1 MAANYEIRLLNKSEG
16 GRTMKHSMLAGLL
29 LAGVVLSPAIQA
41 QAQAQTQ
48 SPVSYVQ
55 PLSPQAQKEVQ
66 RRLKELGAY
75 TGVVD
80 GIWGRDSQEAL
91 ERFQQTRGLQVT
103 SNLNQATLATM
114 GIKPGD
120 LLTLGEQ
127 PGTMAGREV
136 HGRAL
141 NAEATRAVQGRLK
154 QLGFYAGDA
163 DGIWGD
169 STQAALERF
178 QRDRG
183 LQPNGQVN
191 PNTLTTMGLDSDAV
205 LAQTR

>member
-1 MAANYEIRLLNKSEG
+1 
-16 GRTMKHSMLAGLL
+16 MKNFMLAGLAA
-29 LAGVVLSPAIQA
+29 AGVLLSSAFLSHQV
-41 QAQAQTQ
+41 QAQTQ
-48 SPVSYVQ
+48 AQAPVSYVQ

-66 RRLKELGAY
+66 RHMKELGVYSGA
-75 TGVVD
+75 VD

-114 GIKPGD
+114 GLKPAELLSLGD
-120 LLTLGEQ
+120 HSRA
-127 PGTMAGREV
+127 MAGHDV
-136 HGRAL
+136 QGTSL
-141 NAEATRAVQGRLK
+141 KAEAIRTIQGRLK
-154 QLGFYAGDA
+154 QIGLYSGDA

-183 LQPNGQVN
+183 LQVSGRLD
-191 PNTLTTMGLDSDAV
+191 PNTLTTMGLDSNVV

>member
-1 MAANYEIRLLNKSEG
+1 MKSSMMAGLVMAG
-16 GRTMKHSMLAGLL
+16 VMLAP
-29 LAGVVLSPAIQA
+29 VFQA
-41 QAQAQTQ
+41 QEAQAQTQ
-48 SPVSYVQ
+48 TQGPVSYVQ

-66 RRLKELGAY
+66 RHLKELGVYSGA
-75 TGVVD
+75 VD

-114 GIKPGD
+114 GIKPAD
-120 LLTLGEQ
+120 LLSLSDQ
-127 PGTMAGREV
+127 PATMAGRDV
-136 HGRAL
+136 QGRAL
-141 NAEATRAVQGRLK
+141 NAEAVRTIQGRLK
-154 QLGFYAGDA
+154 QLGLYAGDA

-183 LQPNGQVN
+183 LQVSGNVN
-191 PNTLTTMGLDSDAV
+191 PNTLTTMGLDSNVV

>member
-1 MAANYEIRLLNKSEG
+1 
-16 GRTMKHSMLAGLL
+16 MKNSMMAGLVM
-29 LAGVVLSPAIQA
+29 AGVLLSPAFQA
-41 QAQAQTQ
+41 HEAQAQTQ
-48 SPVSYVQ
+48 TQAPVSYVQ

-66 RRLKELGAY
+66 RHLKELGVYSGA
-75 TGVVD
+75 VD

-114 GIKPGD
+114 GIKPAD
-120 LLTLGEQ
+120 LLSLSDQ
-127 PGTMAGREV
+127 PATMAGRDV
-136 HGRAL
+136 QGRAL
-141 NAEATRAVQGRLK
+141 NAEAVRTIQGRLK
-154 QLGFYAGDA
+154 QLGLYAGDA

-183 LQPNGQVN
+183 LQVSGNVN
-191 PNTLTTMGLDSDAV
+191 PNTLTTMGLDSNVV

>member
-1 MAANYEIRLLNKSEG
+1 
-16 GRTMKHSMLAGLL
+16 MKNSMMAGLVM
-29 LAGVVLSPAIQA
+29 AGVMLSPAFQA
-41 QAQAQTQ
+41 HEAKAQTQ
-48 SPVSYVQ
+48 APVSYVQ

-66 RRLKELGAY
+66 RHLKELGVYSGA
-75 TGVVD
+75 VD

-114 GIKPGD
+114 GIKPAD
-120 LLTLGEQ
+120 LLSLGDQ
-127 PGTMAGREV
+127 PGAMAGRDV
-136 HGRAL
+136 SGRAL
-141 NAEATRAVQGRLK
+141 NAEAVRTIQGRLR
-154 QLGFYAGDA
+154 QLGLYSGDA

-183 LQPNGQVN
+183 LQVSGSLN
-191 PNTLTTMGLDSDAV
+191 PNTLTTMGLDSNAV
-205 LAQTR
+205 LVQTR

>member
-1 MAANYEIRLLNKSEG
+1 MGNFRIAAIAAA
-16 GRTMKHSMLAGLL
+16 AGLL
-29 LAGVVLSPAIQA
+29 LAPAFDSHQA
-41 QAQAQTQ
+41 HAQTQ
-48 SPVSYVQ
+48 SQAPVSYVQ

-66 RRLKELGAY
+66 RHLKELGVYSGA
-75 TGVVD
+75 VD

-114 GIKPGD
+114 GLKPAELLSLGD
-120 LLTLGEQ
+120 QTGA
-127 PGTMAGREV
+127 MAGRDV
-136 HGRAL
+136 QGRAL
-141 NAEATRAVQGRLK
+141 KPEAVRTIQGRLK
-154 QLGFYAGDA
+154 QLGLYAGDA

-183 LQPNGQVN
+183 LQASGRLD
-191 PNTLTTMGLDSDAV
+191 PNTLTTMGLDSNVV

>member
-1 MAANYEIRLLNKSEG
+1 
-16 GRTMKHSMLAGLL
+16 MKNSMTAGLVT
-29 LAGVVLSPAIQA
+29 AGVLLSPAFVAHEVQA
-41 QAQAQTQ
+41 QAQA
-48 SPVSYVQ
+48 PVSYVQ

-66 RRLKELGAY
+66 RHLKELGVYSGA
-75 TGVVD
+75 VD

-103 SNLNQATLATM
+103 NNLNQATLATM
-114 GIKPGD
+114 GLKPAELLSLGD
-120 LLTLGEQ
+120 QTGA
-127 PGTMAGREV
+127 MAGRDV
-136 HGRAL
+136 PGKAL
-141 NAEATRAVQGRLK
+141 NAEAIRTIQGRLK
-154 QLGFYAGDA
+154 QIGLYSGDA

-183 LQPNGQVN
+183 LQVSGRLD
-191 PNTLTTMGLDSDAV
+191 PNTLTTMGLDSNVV

>member
-1 MAANYEIRLLNKSEG
+1 
-16 GRTMKHSMLAGLL
+16 MKNSMMAGLVT
-29 LAGVVLSPAIQA
+29 AGVLLSPAFVAHEVQA
-41 QAQAQTQ
+41 QA
-48 SPVSYVQ
+48 PVSYVQ

-66 RRLKELGAY
+66 RHLKELGVYSGA
-75 TGVVD
+75 VD

-103 SNLNQATLATM
+103 NNLNQATLATM
-114 GIKPGD
+114 GLKPAELLSLGD
-120 LLTLGEQ
+120 QTGA
-127 PGTMAGREV
+127 MAGRDV
-136 HGRAL
+136 PGKSL
-141 NAEATRAVQGRLK
+141 NAEAIRTIQGRLK
-154 QLGFYAGDA
+154 QIGLYSGDA

-183 LQPNGQVN
+183 LQVSGRLD
-191 PNTLTTMGLDSDAV
+191 PNTLTTMGLDSNVV

>member
-1 MAANYEIRLLNKSEG
+1 
-16 GRTMKHSMLAGLL
+16 MKNSMLAGLVI
-29 LAGVVLSPAIQA
+29 AGVMLFPAFQA
-41 QAQAQTQ
+41 QEAQAQTQ
-48 SPVSYVQ
+48 PPVSYVQ

-66 RRLKELGAY
+66 RHLKELGVYSGA
-75 TGVVD
+75 VD

-114 GIKPGD
+114 GIKPAD
-120 LLTLGEQ
+120 LLSLGDQ
-127 PGTMAGREV
+127 PGAMAGRDV
-136 HGRAL
+136 PGRAL
-141 NAEATRAVQGRLK
+141 NAEAVRTIQGRLR
-154 QLGFYAGDA
+154 QLGLYSGDA

-183 LQPNGQVN
+183 LQASGQLN
-191 PNTLTTMGLDSDAV
+191 PNTLMTMGLDSNVV

>member
-1 MAANYEIRLLNKSEG
+1 MKS
-16 GRTMKHSMLAGLL
+16 SMMAGLVM
-29 LAGVVLSPAIQA
+29 AGVMLSPAFQS
-41 QAQAQTQ
+41 QEAQAQTQ
-48 SPVSYVQ
+48 TQAPVSYVQ
-55 PLSPQAQKEVQ
+55 PLSPQAQREVQ
-66 RRLKELGAY
+66 RHLKDLGVYSGA
-75 TGVVD
+75 VD

-114 GIKPGD
+114 GIKPAD
-120 LLTLGEQ
+120 LLSLSDQ
-127 PGTMAGREV
+127 PANMAGRDV
-136 HGRAL
+136 QGRAL
-141 NAEATRAVQGRLK
+141 NGEAVRTIQGRLK
-154 QLGFYAGDA
+154 QLGLYSGDA

-183 LQPNGQVN
+183 LQVNGNVN
-191 PNTLTTMGLDSDAV
+191 PNTLTTMGLDSDVV

>member
-1 MAANYEIRLLNKSEG
+1 MKS
-16 GRTMKHSMLAGLL
+16 SMMAGLVM
-29 LAGVVLSPAIQA
+29 AGVMLSPAFQS
-41 QAQAQTQ
+41 QKAQAQTQ
-48 SPVSYVQ
+48 TQAPVSYVQ
-55 PLSPQAQKEVQ
+55 PLSPQAQREVQ
-66 RRLKELGAY
+66 RHLKDLGVYSGA
-75 TGVVD
+75 VD

-114 GIKPGD
+114 GIKPAD
-120 LLTLGEQ
+120 LLSLSDQ
-127 PGTMAGREV
+127 PANMAGRDV
-136 HGRAL
+136 QGRAL
-141 NAEATRAVQGRLK
+141 NGEAVRTIQGRLK
-154 QLGFYAGDA
+154 QLGLYSGDA

-183 LQPNGQVN
+183 LQVNGNVN
-191 PNTLTTMGLDSDAV
+191 PNTLTTMGLDSDVV

>member
-1 MAANYEIRLLNKSEG
+1 
-16 GRTMKHSMLAGLL
+16 MKNSMMAGLVTV
-29 LAGVVLSPAIQA
+29 GVLLSPAFLSHE
-41 QAQAQTQ
+41 AQAQTQ
-48 SPVSYVQ
+48 AQAPVSYVQ

-66 RRLKELGAY
+66 RHLKELGVYSGA
-75 TGVVD
+75 VD

-114 GIKPGD
+114 GLKPAELLSLGD
-120 LLTLGEQ
+120 QTGA
-127 PGTMAGREV
+127 MAGRDV
-136 HGRAL
+136 PGRAL
-141 NAEATRAVQGRLK
+141 NAEAVRTIQGRLK
-154 QLGFYAGDA
+154 QIGLYSGDA

-183 LQPNGQVN
+183 LQASGRLD
-191 PNTLTTMGLDSDAV
+191 PNTLTTMGLDSNVV

>member
-1 MAANYEIRLLNKSEG
+1 MKS
-16 GRTMKHSMLAGLL
+16 SMMAGLVM
-29 LAGVVLSPAIQA
+29 AGVMLSPAFQA
-41 QAQAQTQ
+41 HEAQAQTQ
-48 SPVSYVQ
+48 APVSYVQ

-66 RRLKELGAY
+66 RHLKELGVYSGA
-75 TGVVD
+75 VD

-114 GIKPGD
+114 GIKPAD
-120 LLTLGEQ
+120 LLSLGDQ
-127 PGTMAGREV
+127 PGAMAGRDV
-136 HGRAL
+136 SGRAL
-141 NAEATRAVQGRLK
+141 NAEAVRTIQGRLR
-154 QLGFYAGDA
+154 QLGLYSGDA

-183 LQPNGQVN
+183 LQASGSLN
-191 PNTLTTMGLDSDAV
+191 PNTLTTMGLDSDVV

>member
-1 MAANYEIRLLNKSEG
+1 
-16 GRTMKHSMLAGLL
+16 MKNSMLAGLVT
-29 LAGVVLSPAIQA
+29 AGVLLSPAVLSHEAQA
-41 QAQAQTQ
+41 QAQA
-48 SPVSYVQ
+48 PVSYVQ

-66 RRLKELGAY
+66 RHLKELGVYSGA
-75 TGVVD
+75 VD

-114 GIKPGD
+114 GLKPGE
-120 LLTLGEQ
+120 LLSLGDQ
-127 PGTMAGREV
+127 TGAMAGRDV
-136 HGRAL
+136 QGRAL
-141 NAEATRAVQGRLK
+141 KPEAVRTIQGRLK
-154 QLGFYAGDA
+154 QLGLYAGDA

-183 LQPNGQVN
+183 LQASGRLD
-191 PNTLTTMGLDSDAV
+191 PNTLTTMGLDSNVV

>member
-1 MAANYEIRLLNKSEG
+1 MKS
-16 GRTMKHSMLAGLL
+16 SMMAGLVM
-29 LAGVVLSPAIQA
+29 AGVMLSPVFQA
-41 QAQAQTQ
+41 QEAQAQTSAQ
-48 SPVSYVQ
+48 GPVSYVQ
-55 PLSPQAQKEVQ
+55 PLSPQAQREVQ
-66 RRLKELGAY
+66 RHLKELGVYSGA
-75 TGVVD
+75 VD

-114 GIKPGD
+114 GIKPAD
-120 LLTLGEQ
+120 LLSLNDQ
-127 PGTMAGREV
+127 PATMAGRDV
-136 HGRAL
+136 QGRAL
-141 NAEATRAVQGRLK
+141 NAEAVRTIQGRLK
-154 QLGFYAGDA
+154 QLGLYAGDA

-183 LQPNGQVN
+183 LQVSGSVN
-191 PNTLTTMGLDSDAV
+191 PNTLTTMGLDSNVV

>member
-1 MAANYEIRLLNKSEG
+1 
-16 GRTMKHSMLAGLL
+16 MKNSMMAGLVM
-29 LAGVVLSPAIQA
+29 AGVMLSPAFQVHE
-41 QAQAQTQ
+41 AQAQTQ
-48 SPVSYVQ
+48 PPVNYVQ

-66 RRLKELGAY
+66 RHLKELGVYSGA
-75 TGVVD
+75 VD

-114 GIKPGD
+114 GIKPAD
-120 LLTLGEQ
+120 LLSLGDQ
-127 PGTMAGREV
+127 PGAMAGRDV
-136 HGRAL
+136 SGRAL
-141 NAEATRAVQGRLK
+141 NAEAVRTIQGRLR
-154 QLGFYAGDA
+154 QLGLYAGDA

-183 LQPNGQVN
+183 LQVSGSLN
-191 PNTLTTMGLDSDAV
+191 PNTLTTMGLDSNVV
-205 LAQTR
+205 LTQTR

>member
-1 MAANYEIRLLNKSEG
+1 MSEG
-16 GRTMKHSMLAGLL
+16 GRKMKSSMMAGLVM
-29 LAGVVLSPAIQA
+29 AGVVLSPVLQV
-41 QAQAQTQ
+41 QEAQAQTQ
-48 SPVSYVQ
+48 AQPPVSYVQ
-55 PLSPQAQKEVQ
+55 PLSPQAQREIQ
-66 RRLKELGAY
+66 RHLKDLGVYSGA
-75 TGVVD
+75 VD

-141 NAEATRAVQGRLK
+141 NAEGIRAVQGRLK
-154 QLGFYAGDA
+154 QLGFY
-163 DGIWGD
+163 
-169 STQAALERF
+169 
-178 QRDRG
+178 
-183 LQPNGQVN
+183 
-191 PNTLTTMGLDSDAV
+191 
-205 LAQTR
+205 

>member
-1 MAANYEIRLLNKSEG
+1 MGNFRIAAIAAAA
-16 GRTMKHSMLAGLL
+16 AGVL
-29 LAGVVLSPAIQA
+29 LAPAFDGRE
-41 QAQAQTQ
+41 AQAQTQ
-48 SPVSYVQ
+48 AQAPVSYVQ
-55 PLSPQAQKEVQ
+55 PLSPQAQREVQ
-66 RRLKELGAY
+66 RQLKELGVYSGA
-75 TGVVD
+75 VD

-114 GIKPGD
+114 GLKPAELLSLGD
-120 LLTLGEQ
+120 QTGA
-127 PGTMAGREV
+127 MAGRDV
-136 HGRAL
+136 QGRAL
-141 NAEATRAVQGRLK
+141 KAEAVRTIQGRLK
-154 QLGFYAGDA
+154 QLGLYAGDA

-183 LQPNGQVN
+183 LQASGRLD
-191 PNTLTTMGLDSDAV
+191 PNTLTTMGLDSNVV

>member
-1 MAANYEIRLLNKSEG
+1 
-16 GRTMKHSMLAGLL
+16 MKNSMLAGLAA
-29 LAGVVLSPAIQA
+29 AGVLLSPAFLSQ

-48 SPVSYVQ
+48 SQAPVSYVQ

-66 RRLKELGAY
+66 RHLKELGVYSGA
-75 TGVVD
+75 VD

-114 GIKPGD
+114 GLKPAELLSLGD
-120 LLTLGEQ
+120 QTGA
-127 PGTMAGREV
+127 MAGRDV
-136 HGRAL
+136 QGRAL
-141 NAEATRAVQGRLK
+141 NADAVRTIQGRLK
-154 QLGFYAGDA
+154 QIGLYSGDA

-183 LQPNGQVN
+183 LQVSGRLD
-191 PNTLTTMGLDSDAV
+191 PNTLTTMGLDSNVV

>member
-1 MAANYEIRLLNKSEG
+1 MGNFRIAAIAAA
-16 GRTMKHSMLAGLL
+16 AGLL
-29 LAGVVLSPAIQA
+29 LAPAFDGREA

-48 SPVSYVQ
+48 AQAPVSYVQ

-66 RRLKELGAY
+66 RQLKELGVYSGA
-75 TGVVD
+75 VD

-114 GIKPGD
+114 GLKPAELLSLGD
-120 LLTLGEQ
+120 QTGA
-127 PGTMAGREV
+127 MAGRDV
-136 HGRAL
+136 QGRAL
-141 NAEATRAVQGRLK
+141 KPEAVRTIQGRLK
-154 QLGFYAGDA
+154 QLGLYAGDA

-183 LQPNGQVN
+183 LQASGRLD
-191 PNTLTTMGLDSDAV
+191 PNTLTTMGLDSNVV

>member
-1 MAANYEIRLLNKSEG
+1 MKSSMMAGLVMAG
-16 GRTMKHSMLAGLL
+16 VMLAP
-29 LAGVVLSPAIQA
+29 VFQA
-41 QAQAQTQ
+41 QEAQAQTQ
-48 SPVSYVQ
+48 TQGPVSYVQ

-66 RRLKELGAY
+66 RHLKELGVYSGA
-75 TGVVD
+75 VD

-114 GIKPGD
+114 GIKPAD
-120 LLTLGEQ
+120 LLSLSDQ
-127 PGTMAGREV
+127 PATMAGRDV
-136 HGRAL
+136 QGRAL
-141 NAEATRAVQGRLK
+141 NAEAVRTIQGRLK
-154 QLGFYAGDA
+154 QIGLYSGDA

-183 LQPNGQVN
+183 LQVSGNVN
-191 PNTLTTMGLDSDAV
+191 PNTLTTMGLDSNVV

>member
-1 MAANYEIRLLNKSEG
+1 
-16 GRTMKHSMLAGLL
+16 MKNSMMAGLVM
-29 LAGVVLSPAIQA
+29 AGVMLSPAFQA
-41 QAQAQTQ
+41 HKAQAQTQ
-48 SPVSYVQ
+48 PPVSYVQ

-66 RRLKELGAY
+66 RHLKELGVYSGA
-75 TGVVD
+75 VD

-114 GIKPGD
+114 GIKPAD
-120 LLTLGEQ
+120 LLSLGDQ
-127 PGTMAGREV
+127 PGAMAGRDV
-136 HGRAL
+136 RGGAL
-141 NAEATRAVQGRLK
+141 NADAVRSIQSRLK
-154 QLGFYAGDA
+154 QFGFYAGEA

-183 LQPNGQVN
+183 LQVSGSVN
-191 PNTLTTMGLDSDAV
+191 PNTLTTMGLDSNVV